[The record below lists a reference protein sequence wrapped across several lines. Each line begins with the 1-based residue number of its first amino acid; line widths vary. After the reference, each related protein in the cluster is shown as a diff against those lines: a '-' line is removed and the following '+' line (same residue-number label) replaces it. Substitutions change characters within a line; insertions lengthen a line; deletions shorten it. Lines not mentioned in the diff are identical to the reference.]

1 MGRESN
7 HNNAEN
13 YHEKQRAETCANI
26 ERAILHLR
34 VIGVRVT
41 KRSIA
46 EEVGCHENTLRLPYV
61 KSFLTAFEEFQPK
74 QNTPATMSVDEAM
87 QRISQLKDALAHS
100 RNRNKNLTAELAR
113 LRAER
118 DNYEMKYRRL
128 LGKYQIDVG
137 KMKTGF

>member
-1 MGRESN
+1 
-7 HNNAEN
+7 
-13 YHEKQRAETCANI
+13 
-26 ERAILHLR
+26 
-34 VIGVRVT
+34 
-41 KRSIA
+41 
-46 EEVGCHENTLRLPYV
+46 
-61 KSFLTAFEEFQPK
+61 
-74 QNTPATMSVDEAM
+74 MSVDEAM